1 MDYVLS
7 TDPHHE
13 LQYDED
19 TLARSTDHT
28 LLHFSL
34 PMTVQPPLRGATP
47 RRDDAPRRYRWDV
60 GTSTQGMVD
69 GAARWKEHSDS
80 AAFREGMERV
90 MGAGGGS
97 NEERSGAMEQFL
109 LAEAEAAGVVT
120 AAETRAPLN
129 PNRWGKQLAPWF
141 DANCRA
147 KKKAFRTVSFREG
160 KGSGAA

>member
-19 TLARSTDHT
+19 TLAGSTDHA

-69 GAARWKEHSDS
+69 GAARWKAHSDS

-90 MGAGGGS
+90 MGAGGGG
-97 NEERSGAMEQFL
+97 NEERSRAMEQYL
-109 LAEAEAAGVVT
+109 LEEAEAAGVVT
-120 AAETRAPLN
+120 AVETRAPLN

-141 DANCRA
+141 DADCRA
-147 KKKAFRTVSFREG
+147 KKKAFRAASFREG
-160 KGSGAA
+160 KGSRMA